1 MSPDVCK
8 NTLGGVQL
16 TFMTEFCRLH
26 NLGEHIDGEARDG
39 ACLGSRYDYWAHV
52 PIGMQT
58 TAALCGTSTTGTSGR
73 WTWRLLK
80 S

>member
-1 MSPDVCK
+1 MA
-8 NTLGGVQL
+8 
-16 TFMTEFCRLH
+16 EFFRLH
-26 NLGEHIDGEARDG
+26 IFGGHVGDEARDG
-39 ACLGSRYDYWAHV
+39 ACLGSRNYSWSHV

-58 TAALCGTSTTGTSGR
+58 SAALCGISTTGTSFS